1 MSAPV
6 DSHKAAKS
14 KADGKDRFPINVRC
28 DSAVVKVY
36 RTGDDHFTVAWR
48 RAGRRVRASRNTLN
62 AAKKFAGE
70 KARELADGKHDIMEL
85 RAADRERFLSALS
98 SLADTGLSL
107 DVACK
112 EFAEAWRLVKPA
124 SLIQVARWWKEHHSH
139 DLPEKAIAEIAE
151 EFLKDRGEAGVC
163 GEHMGNLRRCL
174 GWFTS
179 RFPGQIKGV
188 SAAMIE
194 DALRSL
200 KCAPATWNDRRRIIV
215 SLFNFA
221 RRRGYLFKDRKTEAS
236 AVKTLKDMGKDIS
249 TFGPA
254 EISALLDAA
263 AKVEPDTV
271 PYLAVGAFCGVRG
284 AEIARLAWEDFR
296 WDRGVIDVA
305 KHKAKTRARRLVP
318 ISPNLAAWLAPYR
331 GCTGSVVQSV
341 TIPRR
346 AIALAK
352 RIGLTWGHNVLRDSF
367 ISYRLAQTQDI
378 SRTSLE
384 AGNSPNIIRQH
395 YLELKTPAEATAWF
409 GVMPGGATNVVPFAA
424 AAG

>member
-1 MSAPV
+1 MSDRDGSVRPLA
-6 DSHKAAKS
+6 S
-14 KADGKDRFPINVRC
+14 KAKGKDRFPIHIRC

-36 RTGDDHFTVAWR
+36 RTGEDHFTVAWR
-48 RAGRRVRASRNTLN
+48 RAGRRVRVSRNTLDS
-62 AAKKFAGE
+62 AKQFAQE
-70 KARELADGKHDIMEL
+70 KAQELADGRHDIMEL
-85 RAADRERFLSALS
+85 RAADRERFLSAVQ
-98 SLADTGLSL
+98 SLADTGLAL

-112 EFAEAWRLVKPA
+112 EFAEAWKLVRPA

-139 DLPEKAIAEIAE
+139 DLPEKAIRDIAE
-151 EFLKDRGEAGVC
+151 EFLKDRQESRVC
-163 GEHMGNLRRCL
+163 EEHMGNLRRCM
-174 GWFTS
+174 GWFTA
-179 RFPGQIKGV
+179 RFPGQIRGV

-236 AVKTLKDMGKDIS
+236 AVKTLKDLGKEIS
-249 TFGPA
+249 TFSPS
-254 EISALLDAA
+254 EISALLQAA
-263 AKVEPDTV
+263 TKNEPDCL

-296 WDRGVIDVA
+296 WDRGVIEVA

-318 ISPNLAAWLAPYR
+318 ISPNLAEWLAPHR
-331 GCTGSVVQSV
+331 ANTGSVVPSV

-352 RIGLTWGHNVLRDSF
+352 RIGLSWGHNVLRDSF

-395 YLELKTPAEATAWF
+395 YLELKTPAEAEAWF
-409 GVMPGGATNVVPFAA
+409 GVMPDAVANIVSFAS